1 MLRQWQ
7 NGLII
12 ITSPAAVNGRSA
24 NTPGYKAASAAIRI
38 HAEQNLYSCIQ
49 WYAEKTMSFDVMFPD
64 PTQRWFCNKC
74 LLLMTL

>member
-1 MLRQWQ
+1 MLRQRQ

-24 NTPGYKAASAAIRI
+24 HTAGHTVDSAAIRI
-38 HAEQNLYSCIQ
+38 RAEQNLCSCIQ